1 MMIPKLYKYPVLL
14 MLVATTLIGCA
25 TTKTE
30 QTTPTVAAEGP
41 TDGVFG
47 PDALKKL
54 TPSCRGDKA
63 LNIAF
68 FLNTQNNTFVQAMKS
83 GAEQAAKECNIKL
96 DVFDAKFDT
105 TTQIN
110 QIEDAITA
118 GKYTAFVIQHVDSVP
133 IVESAKNA
141 IDHKIIVS
149 VTNSPLGDAADRY
162 PGTITYVG
170 HKEIEVGKQAGQMAL
185 DALGEKCGK
194 ILIVS
199 GLAASPITQNRTNG
213 FAKNMSR
220 NPNCKIVSDQPAD
233 FDEGKAQSVIENLIQ
248 AHPDAAL
255 VYADSD
261 NMACGAITALKAAGK
276 QLKVVSVGASEQGL
290 KLIASGEMYGTI
302 YFRPFIQGQLPT
314 VAAAVVARGA
324 AIADIA
330 PYYNDSG
337 NQIITRQNV
346 TDFRAEW

>member
-68 FLNTQNNTFVQAMKS
+68 FLNTQTNTFVQAMKS
-83 GAEQAAKECNIKL
+83 GAEQAAKECKSKL

-118 GKYTAFVIQHVDSVP
+118 GKDTSLFFPPVYSLPITESSKKTIQH
-133 IVESAKNA
+133 K
-141 IDHKIIVS
+141 K
-149 VTNSPLGDAADRY
+149 
-162 PGTITYVG
+162 
-170 HKEIEVGKQAGQMAL
+170 K
-185 DALGEKCGK
+185 
-194 ILIVS
+194 
-199 GLAASPITQNRTNG
+199 
-213 FAKNMSR
+213 
-220 NPNCKIVSDQPAD
+220 
-233 FDEGKAQSVIENLIQ
+233 
-248 AHPDAAL
+248 
-255 VYADSD
+255 
-261 NMACGAITALKAAGK
+261 
-276 QLKVVSVGASEQGL
+276 
-290 KLIASGEMYGTI
+290 
-302 YFRPFIQGQLPT
+302 
-314 VAAAVVARGA
+314 
-324 AIADIA
+324 
-330 PYYNDSG
+330 
-337 NQIITRQNV
+337 
-346 TDFRAEW
+346 